1 LLLERGAYAFQCDR
15 DGMFPID
22 LAGNNEFQEIV
33 SLLLEHLSAFLI
45 ECQQFWN
52 DRLRGKNEDEF
63 ILF

>member
-1 LLLERGAYAFQCDR
+1 
-15 DGMFPID
+15 MFPID